1 MLFARKKIFV
11 SALAVSILLSAV
23 SATSCAAAAPGAQFY
38 GIITNPLAQL
48 EHEFTDNYRFS
59 AALEAGLGGDPARDA
74 FQIDVVGNNVQV
86 TGNTRAAMLYG
97 MDRVAEL
104 LSQQRGKLPEGTFM
118 DKATLRVRAQHLVMR
133 NATLPGMKSLID
145 KARHARMNT
154 LLLYIADD
162 VQLSA
167 AGIKPLPNAMPRDD
181 FIAVVEYAKASGM
194 NVVPHLPL
202 LTKQHRFFKDTAPEL
217 MYNNATY
224 DPRNKETMRRVY
236 AHLNEIIELVQPTDI
251 HIGHDEV
258 EGAFPRRARA
268 KWTAAQRKKWPGPD
282 EEMLPPELFLD
293 SVRQLHAFLEERGI
307 RTWMWGD
314 MLIAYEEFPGMVRR
328 NMHGN
333 KGYKELR
340 SKLPRQIVIC
350 DWHYWDSGEFP
361 TARAFA
367 DLGYPVLGSTRERA
381 DNIAAFSRYMAGMD
395 GEGMIATLWSLQNQ
409 ADPALV
415 DEAIARSGRAFWSP
429 DSATR

>member
-1 MLFARKKIFV
+1 
-11 SALAVSILLSAV
+11 
-23 SATSCAAAAPGAQFY
+23 
-38 GIITNPLAQL
+38 
-48 EHEFTDNYRFS
+48 
-59 AALEAGLGGDPARDA
+59 
-74 FQIDVVGNNVQV
+74 
-86 TGNTRAAMLYG
+86 
-97 MDRVAEL
+97 
-104 LSQQRGKLPEGTFM
+104 
-118 DKATLRVRAQHLVMR
+118 
-133 NATLPGMKSLID
+133 
-145 KARHARMNT
+145 
-154 LLLYIADD
+154 
-162 VQLSA
+162 
-167 AGIKPLPNAMPRDD
+167 MPRDD
-181 FIAVVEYAKASGM
+181 FRAVVEYAKASGM

-224 DPRNKETMRRVY
+224 DPRNKETMRRVF

-258 EGAFPRRARA
+258 EGAFPRKARA

-282 EEMLPPELFLD
+282 EQMLPPELFLD
-293 SVRQLHAFLEERGI
+293 SVRQLHAFLDERGI

-367 DLGYPVLGSTRERA
+367 ELGHPVLGSTRERA
-381 DNIAAFSRYMAGMD
+381 DNIAAFSRYIAGIQ

-415 DEAIARSGRAFWSP
+415 DEVIARSGRAFWSP